1 LKKLRNFSLTLFLI
15 RNIQG
20 NFFSQIRM
28 NNGKQKLAL
37 AILIVLLIL
46 PSYSLAFVEEGEE
59 CGLVVETADDYVD
72 VTNLNPG
79 DLKSSYLIVNNENDN
94 PFQYYMNMS
103 MIDRTEGV
111 YPGLDGKSLDEVL
124 QITLHADAENEVN
137 GEPIELFQGLITEF
151 EDEYGEEG
159 MDLGTLAG
167 NDSQKIIVS
176 IYLPGEETDNHYQGA
191 SVTINYSFRAI
202 CNGIV
207 IPPGPPG
214 VDPNDNDENN
224 NDIHE
229 EIDPEDPEVEP
240 DILEEE
246 QAIEEDEETILP
258 ATWEMPPY
266 LFYILGG
273 LLIGGGLLLGK
284 NANNTRIKKNRK
296 K

>member
-1 LKKLRNFSLTLFLI
+1 MKKLRNFSLTLLLI
-15 RNIQG
+15 RDIPG
-20 NFFSQIRM
+20 NFFSRIRIS
-28 NNGKQKLAL
+28 NGKQKLAL
-37 AILIVLLIL
+37 AFLIILLTF
-46 PSYSLAFVEEGEE
+46 PSSSQAFVEEGEE

-94 PFQYYMNMS
+94 PFQYFMNMS

-124 QITLHADAENEVN
+124 QITLLAEDEVN
-137 GEPIELFQGLITEF
+137 GVPIELFQGLITEF

-207 IPPGPPG
+207 IPPDPPG

-246 QAIEEDEETILP
+246 EAIEEDEETILP

-266 LFYILGG
+266 LFYIMGG
-273 LLIGGGLLLGK
+273 ILIGGGLLLGK